1 MRRLIVQF
9 LFLAILAASG
19 RIAYSQTAGYY
30 PKGGPDYAD
39 ESVSLIQLIANPERY
54 DKKIVRFIAYL
65 HLEFEGDAVYLHRD
79 DFEHAISNDAIW
91 INLPRD
97 IKADEKTAVNDRY
110 VICTARFVAGRHGHM
125 GMFAGEL
132 EDVTRLEVW
141 PFVRGEKDELPPP
154 PKLKK

>member
-91 INLPRD
+91 INLPR
-97 IKADEKTAVNDRY
+97 
-110 VICTARFVAGRHGHM
+110 H
-125 GMFAGEL
+125 
-132 EDVTRLEVW
+132 
-141 PFVRGEKDELPPP
+141 
-154 PKLKK
+154 